1 MSTSQSTHQT
11 INHLGDSGQ
20 GLAAPEAGRVRSYWS
35 WLLYK
40 EAKQLAPLLIA
51 LCAAGFVLHLLC
63 KFGFQREQPGMHSL
77 SLMMIPLLFAI
88 GAGPMLVSQEKEQ
101 RTLGWIGSLP
111 VGPRSIVLLSLIHI

>member
-11 INHLGDSGQ
+11 INHLGDSQ
-20 GLAAPEAGRVRSYWS
+20 RPLAAPSAGHVRSYWS

-40 EAKQLAPLLIA
+40 EAKQLAPLFIA
-51 LCAAGFVLHLLC
+51 LCACGFVLHLLC
-63 KFGFQREQPGMHSL
+63 KFGYEHEQAAMHSVA
-77 SLMMIPLLFAI
+77 MIMVPFLFAI

-111 VGPRSIVLLSLIHI
+111 VGPR